1 MGFRKD
7 FIWGAATASYQ
18 IEGAAFEGGKGPS
31 VWDTFSH
38 WPGKIYGGHTGDI
51 ACDHYHRVEEDVK
64 LMARL
69 GVKNYRFSLS
79 WPRILPQGVGAVNE
93 EGVAFYSRL
102 IDALLA
108 NGIRPFVTLFHWD
121 YPQAL
126 ADRGAW
132 ANPDSPKWFEAYVSV
147 CARRFGDRVKDF
159 ITLNEP
165 QCFIGLGYGTGA
177 HAPGLMLPAAATIP
191 MSHHVL
197 KAHGLAVRALRS
209 LVPDCRVGYAPCG
222 DAAIP
227 FTSAPA
233 DVEAARKAYFDVP
246 TGDFWAFN
254 VAWWSDPVMLGHYP
268 ESGRHFFGALPQ
280 GWENDLALISQPL
293 DFYAQNIYNGRF
305 FRAANNAKGYEEV
318 PGAIGEPRTAI
329 GWTIRPD
336 ALYWGP
342 KFLYERYQTPFII
355 SENGMSAH
363 DAVSLDGHVHDP
375 NREDYM
381 RRYLL
386 AYRRAAEDG
395 VDAAGYFAWS
405 LMDNYEW
412 AYGYSERFGLIH
424 VDYATQKR
432 TPKDSAFWY
441 QTVMESNGENL

>member
-1 MGFRKD
+1 
-7 FIWGAATASYQ
+7 
-18 IEGAAFEGGKGPS
+18 
-31 VWDTFSH
+31 
-38 WPGKIYGGHTGDI
+38 
-51 ACDHYHRVEEDVK
+51 
-64 LMARL
+64 MARL

-93 EGVAFYSRL
+93 EGVAFYNRL

-126 ADRGAW
+126 AERGAW

-147 CARRFGDRVKDF
+147 CARRFGNRVKDF

-280 GWENDLALISQPL
+280 GWENDLTLISQPL

-305 FRAANNAKGYEEV
+305 SVPPTTPKAMKKCRAQSANRERPSAGRFARMRSIGGRNSSMS
-318 PGAIGEPRTAI
+318 AIKRRSSSPKTACPRTTPSRSTAMCMIRTARITCAAI
-329 GWTIRPD
+329 CWPI
-336 ALYWGP
+336 A
-342 KFLYERYQTPFII
+342 
-355 SENGMSAH
+355 A
-363 DAVSLDGHVHDP
+363 
-375 NREDYM
+375 
-381 RRYLL
+381 RR
-386 AYRRAAEDG
+386 
-395 VDAAGYFAWS
+395 
-405 LMDNYEW
+405 
-412 AYGYSERFGLIH
+412 
-424 VDYATQKR
+424 R
-432 TPKDSAFWY
+432 TA
-441 QTVMESNGENL
+441 